1 MFSFIISLAISFA
14 LRGTTYKIGKRFG
27 LWMIKRKARK
37 AYEQSTC
44 KAIIDSLKTVK
55 AYS

>member
-1 MFSFIISLAISFA
+1 MFTFIVSLALSFA
-14 LRGTTYKIGKRFG
+14 LRSAAYNVGKKFG

-37 AYEQSTC
+37 AFERSTC

>member
-1 MFSFIISLAISFA
+1 MIGFIISLAMSFA
-14 LRGTTYKIGKRFG
+14 LRGIAYKMGRKFG

-44 KAIIDSLKTVK
+44 KAIIDRLKTVK